1 MIFSNSSNLY
11 ACFCGWS
18 HTCGSVA
25 QSGAL
30 ATYARSVAAQTSALS
45 SIFGVEHTLNGL
57 NIITHALTLVIVAEC
72 TAIFLMIAYTA
83 LILAYPFSIEIKVLA
98 LFAGLILIYLLNLAR
113 LVLTVAL
120 SDHVSQASLNRTI
133 NADVGANM
141 RGLS

>member
-1 MIFSNSSNLY
+1 MAGLIL
-11 ACFCGWS
+11 
-18 HTCGSVA
+18 VEVLA

-57 NIITHALTLVIVAEC
+57 NIITHARTLVIVAEC

-120 SDHVSQASLNRTI
+120 SDHVSQASLNRTV
-133 NADVGANM
+133 NAEVGANM